1 MASKPKKIR
10 VGFIGAGGISR
21 GHFSRLKAHPKAE
34 VVALCDTSEKSIEAM
49 HGHDPD
55 SQACAVF
62 SDWKTM
68 LDAVELDAV
77 QIHTPHTQHYEQA
90 MASLDRGLHVLCE
103 KPMVCK
109 VAHAEK
115 LMRKIDASGK
125 VFGISYQRHHQ
136 PEFLYIRKCLL
147 AGKYG
152 EIQYITALQSQ
163 DWYRGCTRP
172 GVWRGIP
179 ELSGGGQLNDSG
191 SHLLDIILWCSGL
204 VPAEVFAYIDNLE
217 SQVDI
222 LTAASVK
229 FTNGALG
236 TLSVN
241 GNGIHFYEDIT
252 FYCDEGAF
260 YMRQGKLTEQN
271 REKGYFE
278 PTKMPKG
285 TDPDTNWIDSILG
298 KAEMI
303 VPAVCG
309 LRVIQLTEAAWKSGA
324 SGRPSKVKLSELD
337 TPGA

>member
-1 MASKPKKIR
+1 MSGKLRI
-10 VGFIGAGGISR
+10 GFVGAGGIAI
-21 GHFSRLKAHPKAE
+21 GHYQRLAATKKAE
-34 VVALCDTSEKSIEAM
+34 VTALNEPSDASLQQFYKHCPGSESLPVYR
-49 HGHDPD
+49 DYRD
-55 SQACAVF
+55 
-62 SDWKTM
+62 M
-68 LDAVELDAV
+68 LRNEKLDGV
-77 QIHTPHTQHYEQA
+77 VILSPHTVHYEQTTA
-90 MASLDRGLHVLCE
+90 ALKKGLHVLSE
-103 KPMVCK
+103 KPMVCTIK
-109 VAHAEK
+109 HAK
-115 LMRKIDASGK
+115 ALIALAKQTKRTLM
-125 VFGISYQRHHQ
+125 ISYQRHFEPTFRYMREQ
-136 PEFLYIRKCLL
+136 IAKGRL
-147 AGKYG
+147 G
-152 EIQYITALQSQ
+152 EVQFVQAIQAQEWLRLTRGTWRQ
-163 DWYRGCTRP
+163 DP
-172 GVWRGIP
+172 A
-179 ELSGGGQLNDSG
+179 LSGGGQLNDSG

-204 VPAEVFAYIDNLE
+204 VPAEVFAYIDNLD

-241 GNGIHFYEDIT
+241 GNGIGFYEDIT

-271 REKGYFE
+271 RDKGLFE

-285 TDPDTNWIDSILG
+285 TDPDTNWIDAILG

-309 LRVIQLTEAAWKSGA
+309 LRVIQLTEAAWKSGK